1 MHNLLCQPASADLQ
15 PFVRAYAQR
24 EILDLSG
31 PVFERVPARLEQ
43 TLEFQFGEHF
53 EVANA
58 TRREFVGH
66 ITVVGSYA
74 EGGLAIALKNKI
86 LSFGIFF
93 QPVGLS
99 RLFCI
104 PPVELSNRS
113 LDAVEVLPA
122 GMERLHDQLV
132 ALPSFPSR
140 VAAVEQ
146 FLRIRAARSFAPD
159 DDLGCD
165 AATRIFLASG
175 AVRIRQMAAY
185 YGLSLRQ
192 FERRF
197 THRIGISPKTYAR
210 VARFQAALDS
220 KLLNAPPFLA
230 HSRTRSG
237 VSRPDAYGLRL
248 PGVCRHRAKRDFGN
262 DTRCAAACYA
272 KLFAVLMSLFY

>member
-24 EILDLSG
+24 EIIELSS
-31 PVFERVPARLEQ
+31 PISERVPARLEQ

-58 TRREFVGH
+58 TRRELVGH

-113 LDAVEVLPA
+113 LDAREVLPA
-122 GMERLHDQLV
+122 GIEQLHDQLA
-132 ALPSFPSR
+132 ALTSFPSR
-140 VAAVEQ
+140 VTAVEQ
-146 FLRIRAARSFAPD
+146 FLRIRAARSFERA

-165 AATRIFLASG
+165 AATRMFLASG
-175 AVRIRQMAAY
+175 AVCILEMATY

-197 THRIGISPKTYAR
+197 THRIGIAPKTYAR

-220 KLLNAPPFLA
+220 KLLMPHRSWLTVAHDLGYHDQMHMVHDFHELAGAAPSETLA
-230 HSRTRSG
+230 TIRDA
-237 VSRPDAYGLRL
+237 RPPAMQN
-248 PGVCRHRAKRDFGN
+248 FSN
-262 DTRCAAACYA
+262 
-272 KLFAVLMSLFY
+272 F